1 MDPRRGDLRSMSG
14 QGTSA
19 WPELKRHWPTLL
31 GATIGA
37 AFGSAALPFYTAGLF
52 IVQLEQAF
60 GWTRTELTAIGL
72 ATTLT
77 VAVAAPFAG
86 ALFDRVGIR
95 GPALVGFAALAAN
108 FVYMSQLQGSL
119 VQYAIVHLALA
130 VLMMGTSP
138 IAFTRPVNFAFDR
151 MRGLAL
157 GITIGGIGA
166 MAAVAP
172 PIVAQFIETNGWRA
186 AYLALAAAVIVAGP
200 LALLLVGWRAPDAR
214 RSPEP
219 AAVAQRLVTPIR
231 SRLFWRLVVSFVLIA
246 LAVAG
251 FVTHFVPM
259 LTDGG
264 MSTLEAARVAG
275 LLGVAVLVGRL
286 GVGWLVD
293 LYFAPYVAA
302 GIMALTAGGLA
313 LLALGGPDFAV
324 VGAIAVGLAMG
335 AEVDLI
341 AYLTARYYGMSHYGR
356 MYGLLYGAFVIGT
369 GASPY
374 VISLIQAASGSYA
387 PALWMSVALL
397 AIVTVLF
404 LTAPRFDAPPEDEG
418 LAADLIELKE

>member
-1 MDPRRGDLRSMSG
+1 MSPP
-14 QGTSA
+14 TSA
-19 WPELKRHWPTLL
+19 WSELQRHWPILL
-31 GATIGA
+31 GATIGV

-52 IVQLEQAF
+52 ILQLEQSF

-77 VAVAAPFAG
+77 IAVAAPFAG
-86 ALFDRVGIR
+86 ALFDRVGVR
-95 GPALVGFAALAAN
+95 GPALVGFIALAAN
-108 FVYMSQLQGSL
+108 FIYMSQLTGSL
-119 VQYAIVHLALA
+119 LQYAIVHLALA

-138 IAFTRPVNFAFDR
+138 IAFTRPVNLAFDR

-172 PIVAQFIETNGWRA
+172 PIVAQLIETHGWRT
-186 AYLALAAAVIVAGP
+186 AYLALAAAVLAAGP
-200 LALLLVGWRAPDAR
+200 AALLLVGWRAPATR
-214 RSPEP
+214 PAVEP
-219 AAVAQRLVTPIR
+219 AAAAQRLAAPIR
-231 SRLFWRLVVSFVLIA
+231 SSLFWRLVVSFVLIA

-264 MSTLEAARVAG
+264 MSTMEAARVAG

-302 GIMALTAGGLA
+302 AIMSLTAAGLA
-313 LLALGGPDFAV
+313 LLALGGPAFAV
-324 VGAIAVGLAMG
+324 PGAIAVGLAMG

-356 MYGLLYGAFVIGT
+356 MYGLLYGAFVLGAGT
-369 GASPY
+369 SPY
-374 VISLIQAASGSYA
+374 VISLIQAATGSYA
-387 PALWMSVALL
+387 PALWMSVVIL
-397 AIVTVLF
+397 AIVAVLF
-404 LTAPRFDAPPEDEG
+404 LTAPRFEASQTDEDLG
-418 LAADLIELKE
+418 AAMIGLKE